1 MIFEKFHQS
10 KAVSSTAPI
19 KSTGLGLA
27 IAKVLT
33 EGHNGTIG
41 VESEVGKGTRFFV
54 RIPTFRDNYS
64 SMEVQEDS

>member
-1 MIFEKFHQS
+1 M
-10 KAVSSTAPI
+10 

-64 SMEVQEDS
+64 SMELEEDA